1 MQIRKREAKC
11 KQKAKQLNWCRS
23 ISNKKWYEDKT
34 NDWSKVML
42 NWNKTTDEIWTTFL
56 EEEECQISST
66 ITEEEELSCIY
77 KNYIYQGKN

>member
-1 MQIRKREAKC
+1 
-11 KQKAKQLNWCRS
+11 
-23 ISNKKWYEDKT
+23 
-34 NDWSKVML
+34 ML